1 MLYKKYF
8 SKKKINQE
16 IFNKKLNWYFDIKS
30 ILYQKKNNFL
40 KESFSQAKILKKD
53 YLSLKIN
60 TPKIKTYFKKVIF
73 TKKINWKKFTNS
85 KDKKFKKS
93 VKEIFDF
100 LYKKNIKDYTKFFL
114 IHGSISSNDYIKRWS
129 DLDTFVVLKEEVLS
143 NEKKIIEL
151 RKILKVFYKK
161 LVKISIFQHHGL
173 IIYTEKDL
181 RNYLHGFL
189 PMEALE
195 KNLDILQDS
204 KIQVNILK
212 KNKNLSLI
220 SLKERLKY
228 LRDGIKTGSYKH
240 HSFKG
245 KNLEIPIKIGKKQM
259 YQLFCHIGYIL
270 NIPILF
276 FDATNRSIHKKK
288 SFIKFYKEVK
298 DDQIKNL
305 IKKTEKLRYNW
316 QNNKIQNNSISKWV
330 VDSIGKDYMSKSY
343 VVLKKIIKMI
353 NKFNHQSSKKIK
365 L

>member
-8 SKKKINQE
+8 SKKKLSQE
-16 IFNKKLNWYFDIKS
+16 IFNKKLNWYFDKKS

-40 KESFSQAKILKKD
+40 KESFTQAKILKKD

-60 TPKIKTYFKKVIF
+60 KSKIKTYSRRVIY
-73 TKKINWKKFTNS
+73 TKKINWEKFVNS

-93 VKEIFDF
+93 FKEIFDF
-100 LYKKNIKDYTKFFL
+100 LYKKNIKNYNKFFL

-129 DLDTFVVLKEEVLS
+129 DLDTFVVLHEEVLF

-161 LVKISIFQHHGL
+161 LIKICRFQHHGL

-181 RNYLHGFL
+181 QNYLNGFL

-195 KNLDILQDS
+195 KNLDILQNS

-228 LRDGIKTGSYKH
+228 LKNGIKTGSYKH

-245 KNLEIPIKIGKKQM
+245 KNLEIPIKIGKNQM

-276 FDATNRSIHKKK
+276 FDSTNRSIHKKK
-288 SFIKFYKEVK
+288 SFKKFYEEVK

-305 IKKTEKLRYNW
+305 IKKSEQLRCKW
-316 QNNKIQNNSISKWV
+316 QNNKFPNYNSISKWV
-330 VDSIGKDYMSKSY
+330 VEIIGKNYMSESY
-343 VVLKKIIKMI
+343 VVVKKIINII
-353 NKFNHQSSKKIK
+353 NKFNNQLSKKN
-365 L
+365 